1 MLTFLGYGMVV
12 AFMALIMTRR
22 LSPLVALTLVPI
34 AFALLASAAVGG
46 FDSSIRDMMLDGIRK
61 IAPTA
66 VMLMFAIL
74 YFGVMIDAG
83 LFDPLVRLI
92 LRLAGDDPARILVGT
107 AVLAMAIGLDGDG
120 STTYMIT
127 LSAML
132 PLYERLRMDPLKLAG
147 VTMLCSGV
155 MNLTPWGGP
164 TARAATALQVDP
176 TEVFLPFIPVMLV
189 ALAAILLFAYWLGLR
204 ERKRLGRVSLPEA
217 VAPTS
222 LPAQEGEE
230 ALKRPRLRWVNGLLT
245 LALMTALVLGLLPMA
260 VLFMVGFAAAVL
272 LNYPDLAEQRRRV
285 IHHAGNVLPVV
296 SVIFAA
302 GIFTGILSNT
312 GMVDAMSQSFLAV
325 LPEALGP
332 YLAVITALAS
342 LPFTFFMSNDA
353 FYFGVLPVLSE
364 AASAY
369 GITPLQMARASL
381 IGQPVHLLSPLVP
394 ATYLLVALA
403 KVEFSEFQRFTLKW
417 AVLVCGILLLAALAL
432 GLFPLIGHAAATA

>member
-46 FDSSIRDMMLDGIRK
+46 FDTSIRDMMLDGIRK

-92 LRLAGDDPARILVGT
+92 LRVVGDDPARILVGT

-132 PLYERLRMDPLKLAG
+132 PLYERLRMDPLKLAA

-164 TARAATALQVDP
+164 TARAATALRVDP
-176 TEVFLPFIPVMLV
+176 TDVFLPFIPAMVV
-189 ALAAILLFAYWLGLR
+189 ALAAILGFAYWLGLR
-204 ERKRLGRVSLPEA
+204 ERKRLGRLVLPAAAGGTQLPE
-217 VAPTS
+217 T
-222 LPAQEGEE
+222 E
-230 ALKRPRLRWVNGLLT
+230 AGDDLKRPRLRWANGLLT
-245 LALMTALVLGLLPMA
+245 LALMTALVLGLLPMS
-260 VLFMVGFAAAVL
+260 VLFMLGFAAAVL

-285 IHHAGNVLPVV
+285 IQHAGNVLPVV

-312 GMVDAMSQSFLAV
+312 GMVEAMSQSFLAV
-325 LPEALGP
+325 LPESLGP

-353 FYFGVLPVLSE
+353 FYFGVLPVLSK
-364 AASAY
+364 AAAAY
-369 GITPLQMARASL
+369 GISPIEMARASL

-403 KVEFSEFQRFTLKW
+403 KVDFGDFQRFTLKW
-417 AVLVCGILLLAALAL
+417 AVVVCMILLLAALAL
-432 GLFPLIGHAAATA
+432 GLFPLIGRSVAG